1 MLDANKRYHIIIKGI
16 IEYDSSYD
24 KNLIST
30 FKNKYKYEDYYKRTY
45 EYSYQIVD
53 DKIEIEILDSKEK
66 EKFFIFDD
74 SEYPKRVTNFGN
86 LFGNYYV
93 RYLWKQVSDMDL
105 YSITKGM
112 QGNAFA
118 ILKFL
123 GLSNLLNV
131 VIKNKEDMFK
141 HILKTKRC
149 KQSNIDDILQSGQ
162 WSTKIECISD
172 LELLGSYQDKTIYLC
187 IDHIIDLFKELSEF
201 DCEKWDDEF
210 ILFKKV
216 FYHEL
221 GHLIFEKANNCKCV
235 SKQTKE
241 RQANYIASDAT
252 NSLIDSY
259 IEDITKLQPAEYHN
273 PLLSFA
279 HFVNKNKKEEFE
291 FDELI
296 EKYSEEVVKLFKGI
310 K

>member
-16 IEYDSSYD
+16 IEYDSLYD

-30 FKNKYKYEDYYKRTY
+30 FKNKYEDYFKRTY

-53 DKIEIEILDSKEK
+53 DKIEIEILDSKDK
-66 EKFFIFDD
+66 EKPFIFDD
-74 SEYPKRVTNFGN
+74 SECGIHFDSRPLKT
-86 LFGNYYV
+86 YYV
-93 RYLWKQVSDMDL
+93 SYLWKQVSDMDL

-118 ILKFL
+118 IIKFL

-131 VIKNKEDMFK
+131 VIKNKEDMLK
-141 HILKTKRC
+141 HILKTKRS
-149 KQSNIDDILQSGQ
+149 KQENINDILQSGQ

-172 LELLGSYQDKTIYLC
+172 LELLGSYKDKTIYLC
-187 IDHIIDLFKELSEF
+187 IDHINDIFKELNEF
-201 DCEKWDDEF
+201 DSEKWDDVD
-210 ILFKKV
+210 ILYKKV

-221 GHLIFEKANNCKCV
+221 GHLIFEKANTCKCV

-252 NSLIDSY
+252 NSSIDSY
-259 IEDITKLQPAEYHN
+259 IEDITKLQPVEYHN

-296 EKYSEEVVKLFKGI
+296 EKYLEEVVKLFKGI

>member
-1 MLDANKRYHIIIKGI
+1 MLDANKSYHIIIKGI
-16 IEYDSSYD
+16 IEYDSLYD
-24 KNLIST
+24 NNLISKFT
-30 FKNKYKYEDYYKRTY
+30 SKYEDYYKRTY

-53 DKIEIEILDSKEK
+53 DKIEIEILDSKDK

-74 SEYPKRVTNFGN
+74 SECLKRDIHFDFETYYE
-86 LFGNYYV
+86 NY
-93 RYLWKQVSDMDL
+93 LKKIVSDMKL
-105 YSITKGM
+105 YSITEGM

-141 HILKTKRC
+141 HILKTKRS
-149 KQSNIDDILQSGQ
+149 KQENIDDILQSGQ
-162 WSTKIECISD
+162 CSTKIECISD

-187 IDHIIDLFKELSEF
+187 IDHIIDLFKELYEF
-201 DCEKWDDEF
+201 DCEKWNDRD

-279 HFVNKNKKEEFE
+279 HFVNKNKKEDYE

-296 EKYSEEVVKLFKGI
+296 KKYSEEVVKLFKGI
-310 K
+310 E